1 MRLSTGTGNY
11 ICSIVTETRHV
22 FCLTP
27 EATLNWQSSEH
38 QAVNSR
44 SVPEGQCSHMH
55 PPLAVMTSNNGRLFD
70 ENFLLFQWLFHLFC
84 NWHKIAR
91 ILHFFTTFSFLTTW
105 DLSSASSLLWK
116 LRTYHICFVTSSKL
130 AYSHSLQLSPNS
142 SSLSHRPGSL
152 HAYRSLTV
160 SIPPWLSPCSFATI
174 SQFSRDL
181 IHFQILIVSFL

>member
-55 PPLAVMTSNNGRLFD
+55 PPLAVMTSSNNGRLFD

-84 NWHKIAR
+84 NRHKIAR
-91 ILHFFTTFSFLTTW
+91 ILHFFTTFSFLTTC
-105 DLSSASSLLWK
+105 DLSSASSLSWK
-116 LRTYHICFVTSSKL
+116 LRT
-130 AYSHSLQLSPNS
+130 
-142 SSLSHRPGSL
+142 SLSHLLCNLFQAGIFPLLATLSQFPL
-152 HAYRSLTV
+152 LSLT
-160 SIPPWLSPCSFATI
+160 
-174 SQFSRDL
+174 DL
-181 IHFQILIVSFL
+181 GPYMHTTL